1 VIQLPQPYAIAPLLL
16 STLLLGVGGGFS
28 GGTEKDFEESLQ
40 IVDRTIASGKGKKAK
55 ELLLAAIDASQG
67 QPFALYHLTEIQ
79 DDLSRATFWST
90 NEKPDPKTLVSGEL
104 MSWSPAS
111 GQIKLRY
118 RLGSEAEKPGGKS
131 KGTGADHGTW
141 TQILGDFTKEG
152 AVWVHPLSFD
162 GPFTIEIKGSSYPAM
177 SDPPRVPFIAVC
189 ATWNESTIVS
199 FGLAPARVD
208 RNVRYVPARIVHVE
222 GGESSTLAEE
232 QMNVLPGQP
241 YDVKVVVAA
250 SSVTGFLNETKLVTA
265 ARSGSFD
272 GRFAFENFPNV
283 SEILVN
289 GKAQPSWLSNVVDT
303 AVQERW
309 SAFEKGY
316 KSVDDLPAWLRE
328 KVLGGADAEKKPE
341 DAIPGE
347 DTLKGKERAA
357 AFLDLIKAGKR
368 QEALEFAEKIPAA
381 DVSEETRAWLE
392 AFALNALGRER
403 EALAAYDKVCALDP
417 KFLPAR
423 RMKVVLERGQR
434 SLHEA
439 IEDGKRVV
447 ADFPKESGP
456 YVDLANL
463 HLLEGRPEDAEALV
477 RSAIDAGIPAGTLEE
492 AQHLVTRALRGPLWS
507 KAFEYKSE
515 HYTVSSD
522 INQRICFEAASLLE
536 KFYTKFNLHLR
547 HVPPQE
553 KRVFRVFLF
562 SGRAGYD
569 AYTRDL
575 IGQEKKNTAGLY
587 SGLVKQLLIWNL
599 PDFEN
604 MMRTIRHEGFHQYLD
619 RLTSDAPV
627 WLNEGLA
634 EYYEGSK
641 LVKGAWSDGEIQG
654 AHLETLAKS
663 GLVPLAEFVHIR
675 PAAFYSEKLVHE
687 AYAEAW
693 AFVHFLLSS
702 GPENKKVFDQLLDLL
717 LAGTKQADAIDQ
729 VFTNA
734 TLPRLEQEFASYVRR
749 LK

>member
-1 VIQLPQPYAIAPLLL
+1 VIPPPPRPAIASLLL
-16 STLLLGVGGGFS
+16 STLFLGAPGGS
-28 GGTEKDFEESLQ
+28 LAGTEKEFEESLQ
-40 IVDRTIASGKGKKAK
+40 VVDRTIASGKGKKAK
-55 ELLLAAIDASQG
+55 ELLLATIDASQG
-67 QPFALYHLTEIQ
+67 QPFALYHLTEIE
-79 DDLSRATFWST
+79 DDLSRATFWSS
-90 NEKPDPKTLVSGEL
+90 NERPDPKTLVSGEL
-104 MSWSPAS
+104 LSWSPAN

-118 RLGSEAEKPGGKS
+118 RLGSEAEKPSGKS
-131 KGTGADHGTW
+131 KGTGTEHGTW
-141 TQILGDFTKEG
+141 AQILGDFTKQG
-152 AVWVHPLSFD
+152 AAWVHPLAFD
-162 GPFTIEIKGSSYPAM
+162 GPFTIEIKGSAYPTI
-177 SDPPRVPFIAVC
+177 SDPPRVPLIAVC
-189 ATWNESTIVS
+189 ASWNESTIVS

-208 RNVRYVPARIVHVE
+208 KNVRYVPARILHVE
-222 GGESSTLAEE
+222 GGESTTLAEE

-250 SSVTGFLNETKLVTA
+250 SSVTGFLNENKLVTA
-265 ARSGSFD
+265 ARSGSLD

-283 SEILVN
+283 SEILVT

-316 KSVDDLPAWLRE
+316 KSVDDLPTWLRE
-328 KVLGGADAEKKPE
+328 KALGSGDVGKRSE
-341 DAIPGE
+341 DVIPGE
-347 DTLKGKERAA
+347 DTFKGKERAS
-357 AFLDLIKAGKR
+357 AFMDMMRAGKR
-368 QEALEFAEKIPAA
+368 QEALDFAGKIPVTE
-381 DVSEETRAWLE
+381 VSEETRAWLE
-392 AFALNALGRER
+392 AFALSAMGRER
-403 EALAAYDKVCALDP
+403 EALAAYEKVCALDP
-417 KFLPAR
+417 NFLPAR
-423 RMKVVLERGQR
+423 RMKVVLERVQR
-434 SLHEA
+434 SLREA
-439 IEDGKRVV
+439 IEDAKRVV
-447 ADFPKESGP
+447 TDFPKESGP

-463 HLLEGRPEDAEALV
+463 HLLEGRPEDAQALV
-477 RSAIDAGIPAGTLEE
+477 RSAIDSGIPAGTLEE

-507 KAFEYKSE
+507 KSYEYKSE

-522 INQRICFEAASLLE
+522 INQRICFEAATLLE

-604 MMRTIRHEGFHQYLD
+604 MMRTVRHEGFHQYLD
-619 RLTSDAPV
+619 RLTSAAPV

-654 AHLETLAKS
+654 QHLETLAKQ
-663 GLVPLAEFVHIR
+663 GLVPLQEFVHVR
-675 PAAFYSEKLVHE
+675 PSTFYSEKFVHVS
-687 AYAEAW
+687 YAQAW